1 MWLSRV
7 QKLFRLTVKDKT
19 LEARFKINFVK
30 MSLFVNILSMLW
42 KFSYN
47 HLPQHISKHYGHKQS
62 ADKVNFS
69 GEI

>member
-47 HLPQHISKHYGHKQS
+47 HLPQHISKHYGHEQS
-62 ADKVNFS
+62 ADKVNVS

>member
-7 QKLFRLTVKDKT
+7 QKLFRFTVRDKT
-19 LEARFKINFVK
+19 LEMRLKTNFVK
-30 MSLFVNILSMLW
+30 MLLFVNILSMLW

-47 HLPQHISKHYGHKQS
+47 HLPQHTSKHYGNEQS

>member
-1 MWLSRV
+1 ML
-7 QKLFRLTVKDKT
+7 
-19 LEARFKINFVK
+19 
-30 MSLFVNILSMLW
+30 LFVNILSMLW

-47 HLPQHISKHYGHKQS
+47 HLPQHTSKHYGNEQS